1 MSTIQVRRGTAAQWS
16 SANPVLSAGEPGFET
31 DTNVLKIGDGITA
44 WSSLPVYTG
53 TASAI
58 LTQLLTVDGSG
69 SLLDADTV
77 DGFHAS
83 SFATA
88 TDLTN
93 HISDS
98 SDAHDASAISY
109 NGSTNISATD
119 VEAALDEL
127 DSEKVAKAGDS
138 MSGTLELL
146 QWTELSGESPDGWPL
161 VPFDPSSTHKTS
173 LIIPNSTGSNDLHVW
188 GHRGHLVLGLQD
200 TTNLLGYGANY
211 IFPFMT
217 MGHANVS
224 GITFAKGWRFN
235 DDPSHQGGV
244 IAPYESGIANGNGT
258 GMHLTAD
265 YTASAYANN
274 VKVFQFSPTGLLVPA
289 ASSTIV
295 PLTVKGAT
303 SQSVNLQE
311 WQDSSANILA
321 FVDELGEFY
330 ATAYQAGEGSTSTMV
345 VNGISLDSQF
355 SAHNTGRAIFEAHSY
370 SAVASDSSG
379 FYAARARGTASSPT
393 AVNDNDELAFYAAV
407 GYDGTDYALG
417 GYTLFKV
424 AGTPGSNDMPT
435 EFIVALSGD
444 GSDSPVE
451 RFFISPTGDVT
462 LVGGA
467 VYMDNDKGI
476 LMKNATGTYKT
487 VFNFDSGNNVKVDSG
502 TVNGNDIVFLA
513 RNVEMARFDQSAN
526 NLLFADS
533 VDLQFDTTNGS
544 QIGTSASEKIG
555 FHGAT
560 PSVQDSG
567 WSVSNEVSTKTFDAD
582 SVSVDTLADVLGTLI
597 ETLKSKGILGG

>member
-16 SANPVLSAGEPGFET
+16 SANPVLAAGEPGFET
-31 DTNVLKIGDGITA
+31 DTGVLKIGDGSTA

-244 IAPYESGIANGNGT
+244 IAPYESGITNGNGT
-258 GMHLTAD
+258 GMHLTAN

-274 VKVFQFSPTGLLVPA
+274 VKVFEFSPTGLLVPA
-289 ASSTIV
+289 GSSTIV
-295 PLTVKGAT
+295 PLTVKGAV
-303 SQSVNLQE
+303 SQSVSLQE
-311 WQDSSANILA
+311 WQDSSANVLA

-330 ATAYQAGEGSTSTMV
+330 ATAYGAGEGSTSEMV
-345 VNGISLDSQF
+345 VNGIGLPSQF
-355 SAHNTGRAIFEAHSY
+355 SAHNDGRAIYEAHSY
-370 SAVASDSSG
+370 SSGASDSSG
-379 FYAARARGTASSPT
+379 FYAARARGTNGSPS
-393 AVNDNDELAFYAAV
+393 AVLDNDELAFYAAV

-424 AGTPGSNDMPT
+424 AGTPGNNDMPT

-451 RFFISPTGDVT
+451 RFFISPTGDIT
-462 LVGGA
+462 SVGGA
-467 VYMDNDKGI
+467 LYMDNDKGI
-476 LMKNATGTYKT
+476 LMKNSSGTYRT
-487 VFNFDSGNNVKVDSG
+487 VLNFNSGNHIQLNTGV
-502 TVNGNDIVFLA
+502 TNGNDIVFLA
-513 RNVEMARFDQSAN
+513 RNVEMARFDQSTN
-526 NLLFADS
+526 NLLFADG
-533 VDLQFDTTNGS
+533 VDLEFNTTTGS